1 MADWTIWLD
10 GTVIHK
16 PVTGE
21 RNAIAAKLSLA
32 LDSAGSLVLDV
43 PVSHPAYATVANL
56 PLLGANVWRVE
67 RDGAEVFRGRT
78 LARTR
83 QPLDGSVTVTVEGDL
98 AMLNDSLRLPY
109 EFSGSPSQYVRMLID
124 NHNAQCDPWKRF
136 AVGDVTVTDSND
148 YIVRGSESTTTTW
161 EELSSKTFGSSAGGH
176 VRVRPGT
183 HVIDWLANVAGAC
196 DQPVRLGWNLL
207 DLEDAADGSE
217 LVTAIRAVGADHDG
231 TRLTLDPSRT
241 GAQGVTVVDG
251 LVLNDALV
259 ATNGVVA
266 REVVWDDV
274 TLEPNLWD
282 RAVQYAQRLALP
294 RSVTVTAIDMSDA
307 GYSVDAFDVGQMV
320 ALDALDTQ
328 GTMQVAAIE
337 WDMLDPAGGSITFG
351 RAQVTSSARAA
362 QVTQTADAALYV
374 AGTSATPS
382 RATRTGAATTTTATA
397 ANWKVAEF
405 DTMLAVTG
413 TPSAAYDFAAGV
425 ITARRPCVL
434 CISGVMTWRDN
445 VAGNRGFGVCVGGT
459 ITGGSMTGTE
469 VSVFEGY
476 NLTANNYFRE
486 VTFPPTLFRLDEGGT
501 LTLGHHE
508 PVGGTYYDGTH
519 NGAQRSWVTIEVVG

>member
-1 MADWTIWLD
+1 MAEWTIWLD

-16 PVTGE
+16 PVTSE
-21 RNAIAAKLSLA
+21 RNVLAAKLAVA
-32 LDSAGSLVLDV
+32 LDSAGSLELAV
-43 PVSHPAYATVANL
+43 PVSHPDYATVARL
-56 PLLGANVWRVE
+56 PLLGRNVWRVE
-67 RDGAEVFRGRT
+67 RDGTEVFRGRT

-83 QPLDGSVTVTVEGDL
+83 APLDGSVEVTVEGDL

-109 EFSGSPSQYVRMLID
+109 EFSGSPSQYVRMLVD
-124 NHNAQCDPWKRF
+124 GHNAQVDGWKRF
-136 AVGDVTVTDSND
+136 TVGDVTVTDSND

-161 EELSSKTFGSSAGGH
+161 EELASKTFGSSAGGH

-183 HVIDWLANVAGAC
+183 HVVDWLANVSEPC

-217 LVTAIRAVGADHDG
+217 LVTAIRAVGADSDG

-241 GAQGVTVVDG
+241 GAQGVSVVDG

-274 TLEPNLWD
+274 TLEPNLWE
-282 RAVQYAQRLALP
+282 RAVRYAQRLSLP
-294 RSVTVTAIDMSDA
+294 RSVTVSAIDMSDA
-307 GYSVDAFDVGQMV
+307 GHSVDAFDVGQLV
-320 ALDALDTQ
+320 QLDALDTQ

-351 RAQVTSSARAA
+351 AAQVTSSARAA

-374 AGTSATPS
+374 AGTAATPS
-382 RATRTGAATTTTATA
+382 RATRTGADTATTATI
-397 ANWKVAEF
+397 ANWKVASF
-405 DTMLAVTG
+405 DSIVTVTG
-413 TPSAAYDFAAGV
+413 SPSAAYDFASGV

-434 CISGVMTWRDN
+434 SVAGVMTWRDN

-476 NLTANNYFRE
+476 NLTSNNYYRE

-501 LTLGHHE
+501 LTFGHHE
-508 PVGGTYYDGTH
+508 PVGGVYYDGTYS
-519 NGAQRSWVTIEVVG
+519 GVMRSWVTVEVVA